1 MCGLSKNVIYTTTQ
15 RATKN
20 ISAHVSHETISIQH
34 RFPIFQTFFN
44 QRNLTNYTIP
54 SFLWFLFHQPIH
66 HPLRS
71 HITENPPADWLATQ
85 QLHWDLHDKKKSHW
99 PMPLALLGFSIPA
112 PLLASFR
119 LPNPWASSFNN
130 SNSQP
135 FNPFPSHRELPQPPD
150 PDQCFQVRAARCE
163 WRSLRWEWRWRQN
176 VFIVSAQSCQGSP
189 RPRPKKRPWGQ
200 GHENPNAVPQL
211 SWSKSKMAS
220 WEQFSDP
227 VALFCN

>member
-1 MCGLSKNVIYTTTQ
+1 MCGLSKNIIYTTTQ

-44 QRNLTNYTIP
+44 QRNLKNYTIP
-54 SFLWFLFHQPIH
+54 CFDWFLLHQPIH

-85 QLHWDLHDKKKSHW
+85 QLHWDLHDKKTSHW

-119 LPNPWASSFNN
+119 LPNPWTSSFLFFLAIFWYILGLRTTI
-130 SNSQP
+130 SFQGYPSRWAV
-135 FNPFPSHRELPQPPD
+135 FNATSCNCLLFLHVFRMVKAPNPTLKNE
-150 PDQCFQVRAARCE
+150 V
-163 WRSLRWEWRWRQN
+163 WTLRL
-176 VFIVSAQSCQGSP
+176 ITDS
-189 RPRPKKRPWGQ
+189 
-200 GHENPNAVPQL
+200 
-211 SWSKSKMAS
+211 
-220 WEQFSDP
+220 
-227 VALFCN
+227 